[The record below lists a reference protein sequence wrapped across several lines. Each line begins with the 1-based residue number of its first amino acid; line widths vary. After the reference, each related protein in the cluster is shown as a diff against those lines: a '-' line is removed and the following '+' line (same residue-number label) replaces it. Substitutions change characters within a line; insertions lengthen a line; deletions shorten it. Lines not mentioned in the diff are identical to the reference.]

1 MQRARAGATGLSLK
15 GRALRLLS
23 QREHSRLELARKLA
37 PHAPEPEALEVLLNE
52 LERDRWLSEERFAH
66 SVAHRRSERYGVRR
80 IELELNAHGL
90 KPAAAADVLSALRL
104 SERERAYALW
114 AKRFGVL
121 PPSTAERA
129 KQQRFLMQRG
139 FSGDTLSWILRSA
152 QEQGLSLALDVDR
165 CADESVSAERLI

>member
-1 MQRARAGATGLSLK
+1 MQRARASATGLSLK

-37 PHAPEPEALEVLLNE
+37 PHAPEPEALEALLNE

-80 IELELNAHGL
+80 IEQELNAHGL
-90 KPAAAADVLSALRL
+90 TPAVAADVLSALRL

-114 AKRFGVL
+114 AKRFGAL
-121 PPSTAERA
+121 PPTSAERA

-152 QEQGLSLALDVDR
+152 REQGLSLAPHMHPGT
-165 CADESVSAERLI
+165 DEPASVERLT